1 MFSTQP
7 NSNIDE
13 SRLRALSHGD
23 TPVSPPPSPSLGAPR
38 YKLAQH
44 RYGREEML
52 ALYDKMMKAPDDLTV
67 APPLYIEKTQLP
79 LALIQMT
86 DEEMVSNPPMF
97 GHMVH
102 SLFLLLP
109 ESIHVIYL
117 KKCSHHYY
125 YPSECGRG
133 ESTVMWF

>member
-1 MFSTQP
+1 MSDTALKFGPEWYTDFHWCLLNFQH
-7 NSNIDE
+7 NTNADK

-86 DEEMVSNPPMF
+86 DEEMV
-97 GHMVH
+97 
-102 SLFLLLP
+102 
-109 ESIHVIYL
+109 I
-117 KKCSHHYY
+117 
-125 YPSECGRG
+125 
-133 ESTVMWF
+133 

>member
-1 MFSTQP
+1 MDQNGTHTLDDFSCFQH
-7 NSNIDE
+7 NANVDGY
-13 SRLRALSHGD
+13 RLRALSHGD

-86 DEEMVSNPPMF
+86 DEEMVRN
-97 GHMVH
+97 
-102 SLFLLLP
+102 LLVFILITCP
-109 ESIHVIYL
+109 H
-117 KKCSHHYY
+117 
-125 YPSECGRG
+125 
-133 ESTVMWF
+133 